1 MIITSNILD
10 MSNII
15 LTINRISKKIRSS
28 SGDSYLYKYFDE
40 LVEML
45 QDTETLSASEI
56 ASLRGLIQDYAA
68 DSIYNNYA
76 SANWMRYSARCFYCA
91 DFLVRFLGD
100 KPNQEGMVSL
110 LNSYF
115 KDLVEHGVAPII
127 PQETLDKYI
136 DKNTEDP
143 RKLYETLIKKAV
155 NECGRCRYWHG
166 NDITLARAYTKSV
179 DRLIRQYIKRY
190 EDRTV
195 LKEWIPILNTVR
207 LADFWYEYPD
217 SANYEHTGS
226 YERQIIEECSD
237 EMLEIHLKLISE
249 WYWLSPQELINT
261 YSQKELIEILE
272 VTDDNEFEK
281 ILRHT
286 VTLPKNDK
294 IKGVLEH
301 FIEDDEGSHCK
312 TC

>member
-1 MIITSNILD
+1 MSIIIP
-10 MSNII
+10 
-15 LTINRISKKIRSS
+15 TINRISKKIKTS
-28 SGDSYLYKYFDE
+28 SGYSYLYKYFDE

-45 QDTETLSASEI
+45 QATETLSSSEI

-91 DFLVRFLGD
+91 DYLVRFLGD
-100 KPNQEGMVSL
+100 KPYQDGMESL

-136 DKNTEDP
+136 DKNSEDS
-143 RKLYETLIKKAV
+143 RKLYDTLIKKA
-155 NECGRCRYWHG
+155 NDECGKCRYWQG
-166 NDITLARAYTKSV
+166 NDISLARAYTKSV
-179 DRLIRQYIKRY
+179 DRLIRCYIKRY

-195 LKEWIPILNTVR
+195 LKEWVPILNTVR
-207 LADFWYEYPD
+207 LANFWYEYPD
-217 SANYEHTGS
+217 SANYEHTRPH
-226 YERQIIEECSD
+226 ERQFIEECSD

-249 WYWLSPQELINT
+249 WYWLNPLELINT
-261 YSQKELIEILE
+261 YSQEELIEILE
-272 VTDDNEFEK
+272 VTDDDEFEK
-281 ILRHT
+281 ILRHA
-286 VTLPKNDK
+286 VTLPKNDI

-301 FIEDDEGSHCK
+301 FIEDDETSVVRLARELLQNYTK
-312 TC
+312 